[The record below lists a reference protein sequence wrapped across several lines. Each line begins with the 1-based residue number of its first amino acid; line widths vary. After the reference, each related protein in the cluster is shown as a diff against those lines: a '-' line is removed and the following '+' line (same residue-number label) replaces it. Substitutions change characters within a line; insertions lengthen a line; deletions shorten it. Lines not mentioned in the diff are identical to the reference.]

1 MILAPTPRRHL
12 LESSAS
18 QHWLNTPLPTSP
30 MSSRPVSPQSQLGD
44 PTTPSATST
53 TFPSTNIRRRFSS
66 THRRSINAM
75 LSENDIHSKNSTQ
88 TALTTKH
95 RAKAHEPEE
104 AATGRRWIRWMHKHG
119 QRQWVVPGTIAVAT
133 LIKLA
138 IGLGSYSGAS
148 TVRSVFGKLKCI
160 YQLQVMVHHRCSAT
174 MRLSAIG
181 WS

>member
-1 MILAPTPRRHL
+1 VILAPTPRRHL

-18 QHWLNTPLPTSP
+18 QHWLNTPLALSP
-30 MSSRPVSPQSQLGD
+30 MSSRPVSPQSQVGD
-44 PTTPSATST
+44 SSAPSATST

-66 THRRSINAM
+66 THQRSISAM
-75 LSENDIHSKNSTQ
+75 LLENDDRSKNPNQ
-88 TALTTKH
+88 TTLTAKH

-104 AATGRRWIRWMHKHG
+104 TATGRRWIRWMHKCG

-138 IGLGSYSGAS
+138 IGLGSYSGVS
-148 TVRSVFGKLKCI
+148 TADQVFAAKLK
-160 YQLQVMVHHRCSAT
+160 YLLKDMVHPLCSAT
-174 MRLSAIG
+174 TKLSGIG